1 MKDRV
6 FQLLKELSETPGPV
20 GREESVQRKVQE
32 YFTSI
37 GFTVQQDKIGNL
49 VATLEG
55 TKPHYA
61 LMSHADEV
69 GFLISNID
77 PSGFLQVKWNTTGY
91 MPDLR
96 LLPGQRVSIMTEKG
110 LVPGTFCVK
119 TAHIAGAEGKKR
131 LPSYEEVFLDA
142 GATSKEEIHEMGI
155 QIGTPAIYDASLTKV
170 GKNLVGKSFDDR
182 VGLTM
187 MILIAENLSKI
198 EKSQRPTVTFVSTV
212 MEELGAKGAA
222 AVAKNLEIDGAIIL
236 EVGLADDYPGTS
248 GEAGVAL
255 GKGPVIVVKDSQV
268 HYSHKL
274 NMQLIETAE
283 KNGIS
288 IQRAVY
294 HNYATDGSQ
303 MILQGQLAATVGVP
317 CRYSHSSF
325 ETLTMDD
332 VESTIRLVSSFL
344 MESA

>member
-6 FQLLKELSETPGPV
+6 FQLLKNLSETPGPV
-20 GREESVQRKVQE
+20 GREESVQGKVKDR
-32 YFTSI
+32 FTKI
-37 GFTVQQDKIGNL
+37 GLTVQQDKIGNL
-49 VATLEG
+49 VASLEG
-55 TKPHYA
+55 TGPHYA
-61 LMSHADEV
+61 LISHADEV
-69 GFLISNID
+69 GFLVSNID
-77 PSGFLQVKWNTTGY
+77 SSGFLQVKWNTTGH

-119 TAHIAGAEGKKR
+119 TAHIAGAEGKKK
-131 LPSYEEVFLDA
+131 LPSYEEVFLDV
-142 GATSKEEIHEMGI
+142 GATSREEIHEMGI
-155 QIGTPAIYDASLTKV
+155 HVGTPVIYDATLTKV

-187 MILIAENLSKI
+187 MILIAEDLSKI
-198 EKSQRPTVTFVSTV
+198 EKSRRPGVTFVSTV

-236 EVGLADDYPGTS
+236 DVGLADDYPGTA

-255 GKGPVIVVKDSQV
+255 GQGPVIVIKDSQV

-274 NMQLIETAE
+274 NMQLMETAK
-283 KNGIS
+283 KNGIA

-294 HNYATDGSQ
+294 HNYATDGFQ
-303 MILQGQLAATVGVP
+303 MILQGQLAATIGVP

-325 ETLTMDD
+325 ETLTLED
-332 VESTIRLVSSFL
+332 VESAIRLVLSFL
-344 MESA
+344 RDSI